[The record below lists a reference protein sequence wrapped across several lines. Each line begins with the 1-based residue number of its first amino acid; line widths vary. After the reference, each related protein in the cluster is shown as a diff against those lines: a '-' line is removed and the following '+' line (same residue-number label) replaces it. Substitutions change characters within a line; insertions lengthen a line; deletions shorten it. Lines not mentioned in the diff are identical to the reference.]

1 MERCY
6 NISPDI
12 WGKVFTDW
20 FAKCSDGF
28 IVAIWYKFIN
38 FPLPLIRAFHR
49 MGNSPNIPCP
59 RSREQDESHPYF
71 IFYCKL
77 SKITLDFISGLIN
90 LNFTLY
96 IYILSLISPKAKAI
110 LNENPKYPNFIM
122 VYIRRFSLFF
132 LKVFLSHFL

>member
-1 MERCY
+1 MANFMERCY

-49 MGNSPNIPCP
+49 MGNSP
-59 RSREQDESHPYF
+59 
-71 IFYCKL
+71 K
-77 SKITLDFISGLIN
+77 
-90 LNFTLY
+90 FT
-96 IYILSLISPKAKAI
+96 
-110 LNENPKYPNFIM
+110 KYPM
-122 VYIRRFSLFF
+122 SQE
-132 LKVFLSHFL
+132 

>member
-1 MERCY
+1 MANFMERCY

-49 MGNSPNIPCP
+49 MGNSPNTPCL
-59 RSREQDESHPYF
+59 RSREKDESHPYF
-71 IFYCKL
+71 IFY
-77 SKITLDFISGLIN
+77 
-90 LNFTLY
+90 
-96 IYILSLISPKAKAI
+96 
-110 LNENPKYPNFIM
+110 
-122 VYIRRFSLFF
+122 
-132 LKVFLSHFL
+132 